1 MWLVIM
7 FHAIITFFYNSS
19 EDMGLKTAQFPR
31 ECENTR
37 AWKYFYVHKRTE
49 FPYAYVFKLRG
60 FVQTKVF
67 KTKAE

>member
-7 FHAIITFFYNSS
+7 FHAIILFFYNSS

-49 FPYAYVFKLRG
+49 FPYAYVF
-60 FVQTKVF
+60 
-67 KTKAE
+67 